1 MADGSTVEGKR
12 SEGLFRQLIRANT
25 LITLRIRGV
34 EGYQRL
40 TMITDIRTN
49 KGNRSFAIDP
59 PAQFKEKVG
68 ALPDWNIH
76 FKFTGPDKIEY
87 SFSTRGGQIEGKEIW
102 IPFPNA
108 IERIQRRKYFRIDT
122 PPGTRIKLLVKK
134 ISRQADILNIS
145 QGGLLCVLVRLK
157 KEIKTDPVLKIG
169 DHLSNITLSCPN
181 EEEPEDIVPIRSAII
196 RRVEVDSKHYRHR
209 YALEFLDMTFSEQSD
224 LTRIIYRLQ
233 REFLRKR

>member
-1 MADGSTVEGKR
+1 MAGGDTIEGKQ

-25 LITLRIRGV
+25 LITMRVRGV

-40 TMITDIRTN
+40 TMITDLRATR
-49 KGNRSFAIDP
+49 GNHAFAIDP
-59 PAQFKEKVG
+59 PAQFQEKVG
-68 ALPDWNIH
+68 DLPEWSIH

-102 IPFPNA
+102 IPIPDK
-108 IERIQRRKYFRIDT
+108 IERIQRRKHFRIDT
-122 PPGTRIKLLVKK
+122 PPGTQIKLMVKK
-134 ISRQADILNIS
+134 TPRLADILNIS

-157 KEIKTDPVLKIG
+157 KEIRTDPVLRLG
-169 DHLSNITLSCPN
+169 DTLSDITLTCPN
-181 EEEPEDIVPIRSAII
+181 EEGPDDIVPIRSAII
-196 RRVEVDSKHYRHR
+196 RRVEVDKNHYRHR
-209 YALEFLDMTFSEQSD
+209 YAMEFMEMTFSEQSD